1 MQGCLGLTVTVF
13 LFLIV
18 LSTIGGPEDPK
29 APAKAPEQITTPEP
43 DPIDDEQAEADR
55 CRQDLQCWGRK
66 YLTRAEINC
75 APAIAELALYAYEW
89 TDGFRYRKFD
99 KWAWLDREAGTIGYN
114 GRMIKMLDARG
125 YWHPRSYW
133 CQYNPATGEASAE
146 VYN

>member
-1 MQGCLGLTVTVF
+1 M
-13 LFLIV
+13 
-18 LSTIGGPEDPK
+18 S
-29 APAKAPEQITTPEP
+29 
-43 DPIDDEQAEADR
+43 AEAVIAEMIGFSVAVNSGKDVELPDYLKTKGELTEEEQVKLADVA
-55 CRQDLQCWGRK
+55 CRADLQCWGER

-99 KWAWLDREAGTIGYN
+99 KWAWLDREAGTLGYN
-114 GRMIKMLDARG
+114 GRMIKMLDANG
-125 YWHPRSYW
+125 YWHPMSYW